1 MYPTA
6 VRVYLFGTGGDCGGG
21 GMGGG
26 ERLVVEVGRTLWS
39 AEKGVGVGG
48 RGYRGRG
55 GIYKTVTARYPAS
68 HHLLRHSLPFLASFT
83 KKPLGN
89 RA

>member
-6 VRVYLFGTGGDCGGG
+6 VRVYLFRTGGDCGGG

-26 ERLVVEVGRTLWS
+26 ERFVVEVGRTLWS

-55 GIYKTVTARYPAS
+55 GY
-68 HHLLRHSLPFLASFT
+68 L
-83 KKPLGN
+83 
-89 RA
+89 